1 MALPQRRVRAPHCA
15 GAFPVDNSRRCTR
28 LRTREIGYPRPVD
41 VPPHSEQQAPP
52 APAVPVQRPGDRPTG
67 APGQPTARRRRP
79 RNWRLII
86 AVMAGVLSP
95 VCAAGSLAG
104 YVWYDKATTPN
115 RGSPAVVVV
124 QYLNSYLGSRD
135 SSRAALFAC
144 GGNPDLPAVRA
155 ARDDLTSR
163 ERQFGVSIDV
173 AVDGVQETSRV
184 DDRAQVSAS
193 LALTA
198 TVNGSS
204 QRVVEQWSFQTENH
218 DGWRVCDGHEVG

>member
-1 MALPQRRVRAPHCA
+1 
-15 GAFPVDNSRRCTR
+15 
-28 LRTREIGYPRPVD
+28 
-41 VPPHSEQQAPP
+41 
-52 APAVPVQRPGDRPTG
+52 
-67 APGQPTARRRRP
+67 
-79 RNWRLII
+79 
-86 AVMAGVLSP
+86 MAGFLSP

-144 GGNPDLPAVRA
+144 AGNPDLPAVRA

-173 AVDGVQETSRV
+173 AVDSVQETSRV
-184 DDRAQVSAS
+184 DDHAQVTAS
-193 LALTA
+193 IALTA
-198 TVNGSS
+198 TVNGSP